1 MEIMK
6 AKREGKKLTQEQL
19 AEIVGVNR
27 STITK
32 IENGGRP
39 SVKTSQKIAEALE
52 FDWTEFYSD
61 CQKHSVLKEL
71 IT

>member
-6 AKREGKKLTQEQL
+6 AKREEKRLTQEQL
-19 AEIVGVNR
+19 AEAVGVDR

-39 SVKTSQKIAEALE
+39 SVKTAQKIAEVLE

-61 CQKHSVLKEL
+61 YQKNSA
-71 IT
+71 